1 MFFNYLILSVGCVFI
16 FLLGITI
23 GHSIFV
29 LQLRK
34 EENRKR
40 ELELAILNKRTQVLK
55 ESKQISENLEEL
67 LYKANVQQE
76 IENILRKKDI
86 G

>member
-1 MFFNYLILSVGCVFI
+1 MIYNYLILCVASVFI

-23 GHSIFV
+23 GHSFFV

-40 ELELAILNKRTQVLK
+40 ELELAILDKRSHILK
-55 ESKQISENLEEL
+55 ESKKISNNLEEL
-67 LYKANVQQE
+67 FYKVQVQE
-76 IENILRKKDI
+76 EIDKITKNKDSS
-86 G
+86 